1 MESEGSMKSKPS
13 PKIVEQLIG
22 PVTVGTLIKSYR
34 RNNEITLDELAR
46 KLKITKP
53 QLQKIESGKLRLPL
67 KQVLLI
73 TKKLDE
79 PPHVYAKV
87 WCEDEVRAVG
97 LNFDDLM
104 QVI

>member
-1 MESEGSMKSKPS
+1 MESEEGMK
-13 PKIVEQLIG
+13 VEQIIG

-34 RNNEITLDELAR
+34 LHCELSLDELAR
-46 KLKITKP
+46 KLKIPKP
-53 QLQKIESGKLRLPL
+53 QLQKIESGKTRLPL

-79 PPHVYAKV
+79 PPNVYAKV
-87 WCEDEVRAVG
+87 WCEEEVRAVG

-104 QVI
+104 KII